1 MSELTIEEYQ
11 RMVDDW
17 VHTLGVRYFS
27 EISILAQMMEETGE
41 VARIVSRR
49 YGDQSFKKPDE
60 DHDLGDELADV
71 LFAIVCLANRTGID
85 LSQAIQKNFE
95 KKTKRDKDRH
105 WKNPKLTGLS
115 GGDVQITNPK

>member
-27 EISILAQMMEETGE
+27 ELSILAQMMEETGE

-49 YGDQSFKKPDE
+49 YGDQSFKKSDE

-85 LSQAIQKNFE
+85 LSQAIRKNLE

-105 WKNPKLTGLS
+105 WKNPKLTGHS
-115 GGDVQITNPK
+115 GGQS